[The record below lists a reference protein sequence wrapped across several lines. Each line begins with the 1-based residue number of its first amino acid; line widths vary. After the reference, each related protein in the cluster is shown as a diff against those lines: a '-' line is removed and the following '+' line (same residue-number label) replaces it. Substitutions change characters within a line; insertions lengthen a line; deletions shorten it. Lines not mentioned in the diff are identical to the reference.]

1 MLTLRTLGGTTDMT
15 MRNKGIWRDA
25 GELDVERLGLCHA
38 YHRMV
43 QGEYHQWKI
52 KHGLVEAIGDFSL
65 DNTKAL
71 VKRFYGIKKEVQI
84 NIQLKL

>member
-71 VKRFYGIKKEVQI
+71 SSAFTELKKKFKSI
-84 NIQLKL
+84 FS